1 MSSEFSVRRLAR
13 FPPST
18 SDLRIA
24 NLSELAGVTHRS
36 ETAERSVITT
46 SGSINDYALS
56 AARTMDR
63 LMIGMSVEWLRSAI
77 SESIDIADASPVPIY
92 GTRTTFSH
100 DFSGLHADI
109 DLLMIGMS
117 VEWLRSAIS
126 ESIDIADASPVPIYG
141 TRTTFSHDF
150 SGLHAD
156 IGLLYRSEERRVGK
170 ECRSRWSP
178 Y

>member
-109 DLLMIGMS
+109 
-117 VEWLRSAIS
+117 
-126 ESIDIADASPVPIYG
+126 
-141 TRTTFSHDF
+141 
-150 SGLHAD
+150 
-156 IGLLYRSEERRVGK
+156 GLLYDLGGGITLGAVYRSGFSTAFHYRSTALLRGVNGAGVLATTAESSTDGDSRV
-170 ECRSRWSP
+170 RWPHGFSLGIGA
-178 Y
+178 